1 MEIQQKNQ
9 GKYLRNLQHILNRDM
24 QKKEKLNIVNGTN
37 VLISLK
43 MNFQL
48 NRGII
53 GIEQLKYLQNNMESM
68 IQ

>member
-24 QKKEKLNIVNGTN
+24 QKKEKLNIVSGTS
-37 VLISLK
+37 VLIFLK

-48 NRGII
+48 NRGTI
-53 GIEQLKYLQNNMESM
+53 GIERLKYLQSSMESM